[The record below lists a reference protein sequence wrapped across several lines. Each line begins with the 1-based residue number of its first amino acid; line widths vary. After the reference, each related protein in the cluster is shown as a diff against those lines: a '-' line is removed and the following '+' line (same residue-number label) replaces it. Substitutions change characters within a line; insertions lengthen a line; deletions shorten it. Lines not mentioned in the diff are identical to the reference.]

1 MLPQITIF
9 GQKYSSYNLAIM
21 VGIIFAILAFYKWE
35 KKIPATEKDTIISI
49 VGVDLVVG
57 FFSAF
62 LGNKLLHFQT
72 WEAFRE
78 HFFEFTGM
86 TFLCGL
92 IGSILFF
99 VAVYYI
105 VYRDWKKLYR
115 TLNSI
120 TPYFILAQIWG
131 RIGCFLGGCCFGKPT
146 DGIFGV
152 RYPENSYA
160 FLKYGDAKLY
170 PAPVLE
176 IVWLLFMLFCMQF
189 IKICRQ
195 EKVICYFC
203 MYLPG
208 RFMIEFFRG
217 DNRGNILW
225 GISPSQRICLGIL
238 LIMAI
243 LLYQRKRCGR
253 HYI

>member
-1 MLPQITIF
+1 MQYLASEVIALF

-21 VGIIFAILAFYKWE
+21 LGIIFAILAFYKWE
-35 KKIPATEKDTIISI
+35 KAIPSTEKDTMISI

-99 VAVYYI
+99 AAVYYM
-105 VYRDWKKLYR
+105 VYRDWEKLYR

-131 RIGCFLGGCCFGKPT
+131 RIG
-146 DGIFGV
+146 
-152 RYPENSYA
+152 Y
-160 FLKYGDAKLY
+160 
-170 PAPVLE
+170 
-176 IVWLLFMLFCMQF
+176 
-189 IKICRQ
+189 
-195 EKVICYFC
+195 
-203 MYLPG
+203 
-208 RFMIEFFRG
+208 
-217 DNRGNILW
+217 
-225 GISPSQRICLGIL
+225 QRICLGIL
-238 LIMAI
+238 LIMMV
-243 LLYQRKRCGR
+243 LLCQRKRCGR

>member
-1 MLPQITIF
+1 
-9 GQKYSSYNLAIM
+9 M

-170 PAPVLE
+170 
-176 IVWLLFMLFCMQF
+176 
-189 IKICRQ
+189 RH
-195 EKVICYFC
+195 
-203 MYLPG
+203 
-208 RFMIEFFRG
+208 RFWKLSGCFSCFFVC
-217 DNRGNILW
+217 
-225 GISPSQRICLGIL
+225 SS
-238 LIMAI
+238 
-243 LLYQRKRCGR
+243 
-253 HYI
+253 